1 MGRFRSPRH
10 LGTVKNLDPPNIVLD
25 THHVYYYT
33 NTHDARPVLA
43 GFSRLGRAD
52 LPAAPG
58 PDPLADRGRAACA
71 RRVSPLGPPA
81 CPETCRE
88 THDDLHTPI
97 PAGAPRAG
105 L

>member
-10 LGTVKNLDPPNIVLD
+10 LGTVKNLDPSNIVLD

-33 NTHDARPVLA
+33 NTHDTRPVLA
-43 GFSRLGRAD
+43 GFPRLGRAD

-71 RRVSPLGPPA
+71 RRVSPLGAPA
-81 CPETCRE
+81 CPAAGGEPHE
-88 THDDLHTPI
+88 DLQGPF
-97 PAGAPRAG
+97 PAGA
-105 L
+105 